1 MLKRDDWL
9 LLLSTR
15 EVYVTHLWCSSTK
28 LLLSVIIVD
37 KLHQQS
43 WKPFPVT
50 ISFLNLTLNIFCF
63 ITEYRKR
70 RSLLSDWRHH
80 REYSWLLLSL
90 LLWVEILREN
100 VRLILLRSSRLLLG
114 LRNLRVSAKSRCNSI
129 KELLEE
135 LLSNLWLIKSKI
147 PLIYRL
153 LNRVHHNLKLI
164 LDLIYLTLVLI

>member
-1 MLKRDDWL
+1 M
-9 LLLSTR
+9 
-15 EVYVTHLWCSSTK
+15 
-28 LLLSVIIVD
+28 
-37 KLHQQS
+37 
-43 WKPFPVT
+43 
-50 ISFLNLTLNIFCF
+50 
-63 ITEYRKR
+63 
-70 RSLLSDWRHH
+70 
-80 REYSWLLLSL
+80 
-90 LLWVEILREN
+90 
-100 VRLILLRSSRLLLG
+100 LG